1 MDKDKILHIIIS
13 LALRAAEWMFDTY
26 GEVAEHKI
34 AALVEKRYGFDA
46 TPFLEEFRIA
56 IKEYEETHPIP
67 SA

>member
-34 AALVEKRYGFDA
+34 AALVQKRYGFDA
-46 TPFLEEFRIA
+46 TPFLDEFRKA
-56 IKEYEETHPIP
+56 IKEYEAEHPIP